1 MDDVIFSLT
10 RLIAADAAADG
21 LQARPLV
28 VMALGGYGRGELPP
42 LSDVDLMVVYDGEM
56 SPYVQRMMQELLY
69 SLWDLGLHVG
79 HSLRSL
85 DDCVAMAR
93 TDFPSRTSMQEA
105 RFLAGERRLFARF
118 QRVLRENVFRRDFG
132 QFLETTLV
140 ERDARYRKHGASP
153 YIGEPNVKESAGG
166 LRDMHTAM
174 WRCARQIGAR
184 TLRELTDKGLI
195 TPREQAAARAA
206 PTVLLRGRHHVHL
219 LSCPQND
226 G

>member
-1 MDDVIFSLT
+1 
-10 RLIAADAAADG
+10 
-21 LQARPLV
+21 
-28 VMALGGYGRGELPP
+28 
-42 LSDVDLMVVYDGEM
+42 M

-93 TDFPSRTSMQEA
+93 TDSPSRRSMQEA

-174 WRCARQIGAR
+174 WLRAAQGRAPSPGGCTSQGVNSPPERAGGAR
-184 TLRELTDKGLI
+184 
-195 TPREQAAARAA
+195 PR
-206 PTVLLRGRHHVHL
+206 
-219 LSCPQND
+219 
-226 G
+226 